1 MTRSTTMESRHIHNI
16 ARKNSIQMKGEDILH
31 GRVDGEDE
39 EDYGD
44 DDGEGDGDEFELID
58 DRVQR
63 K

>member
-1 MTRSTTMESRHIHNI
+1 
-16 ARKNSIQMKGEDILH
+16 MKGEDILH
-31 GRVDGEDE
+31 GRVNGEDE

-44 DDGEGDGDEFELID
+44 DDGEGDGDELELID